1 MDRCSSEPA
10 LRDRAL
16 KGLASLAISQPRR
29 VLAAWLAL
37 VGVLALLGMG
47 VEARL
52 HRSNLIIPGT
62 TAQRAIE
69 SLEPKFGENF
79 DQVVVLEGPRRA
91 IDRQGPKVTAALEG
105 IDGISL
111 LAPWLGVGEGLRPQR
126 NTALIVIRAQGDF
139 DHVSKEVAPEIRR
152 RAKGSVSAPVQAY
165 ASGYPDIAAGIHGG
179 TVEAIQHAELI
190 AVPLLIVILLL
201 VFKSPVAAA
210 LPLFIGLTTIGAA
223 RGGLTL
229 INEVFALDALSLNIA
244 SMMGLALGVDYALL
258 MVSRFREELGSG
270 LSPTEAALR
279 TGERTGRTISSAGIA
294 LVAAMFATT
303 FVVPGSLLLGVTMA
317 LISTVVLSV
326 FGALI
331 ALPAVLA
338 LLGTNVDRWT
348 FGDVNRRSRFGGLAL
363 RALRNPALAVALS
376 LLAVCTF
383 SAMAAAVETGP
394 PDPRGLPPNEER
406 SDYLAVKRALG
417 AGWIAPYEIGITSDE
432 GPLTEPGTLAAT
444 ERFQRKLAARPDVA
458 AVLGPGQLV
467 GRTRQLQQVPARLS
481 STRRFLKE
489 GLANQGKLA
498 EGLAGIGSG
507 VSQMHGGLV
516 SAAGAAGRLEA
527 GGNSAASAAA
537 ELDSGL
543 ENAARGAEKLQVG
556 MSEAR
561 AAIDTLSAG
570 SRRARRASEQVGNA
584 LARTRPGL
592 LRGLPQ
598 VKALRTRLS
607 TQVEDLE
614 RLSGAAVAT
623 QRGLERGLRALEQL
637 DPDTKLD
644 PHYDD
649 AYNAFAGALA
659 AIGSPSMEAS
669 LAEAGESAQIA
680 SEGVGA
686 LVSQTRGLAAGL
698 GRLHSGSERLG
709 QGLERLDEGVGKL
722 LAGFERLDAGDGA
735 LTAGLSRLQ
744 TGSGELA
751 SGVRR
756 LAGGVGTLRGGLSGG
771 ADEVTALGEGVS
783 DLLSGVLVFRGRS
796 HRIAEQ
802 TRQTDRLAPVFESG
816 YFTLAAVDRASPQ
829 ARRNASFALSVDS
842 GGSGA
847 RVTVVGYGE
856 AQKAGHPLR
865 GVLEEDIEDLAK
877 ETGAQ
882 VQLSGTA
889 TALQDFD
896 AATSHRLPQLAL
908 ALSLVTFLVLVGV
921 LRSLLLPFL
930 AVVFNLLTVGAAFG
944 VMVLFFQGSD
954 PILGGPGFIDAI
966 TAYGIFSIMFGLS
979 IDYEVF
985 LLTRM
990 REGHL
995 RSGSN
1000 EEAIRYGVERTA
1012 GVITGAAL
1020 IMTAVFV
1027 SFATTGIT
1035 AARQLGLAMTVAVLV
1050 DATLI
1055 RLVLLPSAMK
1065 LCGDATWWLPKP
1077 LRRLPSQE
1085 KAG

>member
-1 MDRCSSEPA
+1 M
-10 LRDRAL
+10 
-16 KGLASLAISQPRR
+16 KGLASLAVARPRR
-29 VLAAWLAL
+29 VLAVWLSL
-37 VGVLALLGMG
+37 VGVLSLLGMG
-47 VEARL
+47 VESKL

-62 TAQRAIE
+62 TAQKAIE
-69 SLEPKFGENF
+69 SIEPKFGQNF
-79 DQVVVLEGPRRA
+79 DQVVVLEGPRQEV
-91 IDRQGPKVTAALEG
+91 DRQGPRVTAALER
-105 IDGISL
+105 IDGVSL
-111 LAPWLGVGEGLRPQR
+111 IAPWLGAGDGLRPQR
-126 NTALIVIRAQGDF
+126 DTALIVIRALGDF

-152 RAKGSVSAPVQAY
+152 RAKGSVSPPVRAY

-179 TVEAIQHAELI
+179 TVEAIKHAELV

-223 RGGLTL
+223 KGGLTL
-229 INEVFALDALSLNIA
+229 INEAFALDALSLNIA

-258 MVSRFREELGSG
+258 MVSRFREELNSG

-279 TGERTGRTISSAGIA
+279 AGERTGRTISSAGIA
-294 LVAAMFATT
+294 LSAAMFATL

-317 LISTVVLSV
+317 LISVVVLSV
-326 FGALI
+326 FAALI
-331 ALPAVLA
+331 ALPAVLS
-338 LLGTNVDRWT
+338 LLGANVDRWT
-348 FGDVNRRSRFGGLAL
+348 FGDVHRRSRFGGLAL
-363 RALRNPALAVALS
+363 RALRHPGLAVALS
-376 LLAVCTF
+376 LLAVGIF
-383 SAMAAAVETGP
+383 SAIALAVETGP

-406 SDYLAVKRALG
+406 SDYLAVKQALG
-417 AGWIAPYEIGITSDE
+417 AGWIAPYEIAITSDD
-432 GPLTEPGTLAAT
+432 GPLTEPETLAAT
-444 ERFQRKLAARPDVA
+444 ERFQRRLAARPDVA

-467 GRTRQLQQVPARLS
+467 RRTRQLQQVPTRLS
-481 STRRFLKE
+481 STREFLKE
-489 GLANQGKLA
+489 GLANQGELV

-507 VSQMHGGLV
+507 VSQMHSGLA
-516 SAAGAAGRLEA
+516 SAANAASRLEA
-527 GGNSAASAAA
+527 GGDSAASAAA

-543 ENAARGAEKLQVG
+543 ESAARGAEALQSG
-556 MSEAR
+556 MSESR
-561 AAIDTLSAG
+561 AAVDTLSAG
-570 SRRARRASEQVGNA
+570 SRRARQAAGQIGSA
-584 LARTRPGL
+584 LARARSGL
-592 LRGLPQ
+592 LRGQPQ
-598 VKALRTRLS
+598 VKALQARLGK
-607 TQVEDLE
+607 QAEDLAQL
-614 RLSGAAVAT
+614 RGAAEAT
-623 QRGLERGLRALEQL
+623 QRGLERGLQALEQL

-644 PHYDD
+644 PRYND
-649 AYNAFAGALA
+649 AYNAFSGALG

-669 LAEAGESAQIA
+669 LAEAGENAQIA

-686 LVSQTRGLAAGL
+686 LVSQTRDLTAGL
-698 GRLHSGSERLG
+698 SRLHSGSERLG
-709 QGLERLDEGVGKL
+709 RSLGRLDEGVGQL
-722 LAGFERLDAGDGA
+722 LEGFERLGDGDGA
-735 LTAGLSRLQ
+735 LSIGLSRLQ
-744 TGSGELA
+744 AGSGELA
-751 SGVRR
+751 SGVER
-756 LAGGVGTLRGGLSGG
+756 LAGGAGSLRGGLTGG
-771 ADEVTALGEGVS
+771 ADEVGTLGQGVS

-802 TRQTDRLAPVFESG
+802 TRQTNRLTPAFESG
-816 YFTLAAVDRASPQ
+816 YFTLAAVDGADPQ

-847 RVTVVGYGE
+847 RITVVGYGD

-865 GVLEEDIEDLAK
+865 DVLEEDIETLAK
-877 ETGAQ
+877 DTGAT

-896 AATSHRLPQLAL
+896 TATSDRLPQLAL
-908 ALSLVTFLVLVGV
+908 VLSLVTFLVLVAV

-944 VMVLFFQGSD
+944 VMVLFFQGSN

-966 TAYGIFSIMFGLS
+966 TAYGVFSIMFGLS

-990 REGHL
+990 RESYL
-995 RSGSN
+995 SSGSN
-1000 EEAIRYGVERTA
+1000 DKAIKYGVERTA

-1055 RLVLLPSAMK
+1055 RLVLLPAAMK
-1065 LCGDATWWLPKP
+1065 LCGNATWWLPKP
-1077 LRRLPSQE
+1077 LRRQT
-1085 KAG
+1085 G